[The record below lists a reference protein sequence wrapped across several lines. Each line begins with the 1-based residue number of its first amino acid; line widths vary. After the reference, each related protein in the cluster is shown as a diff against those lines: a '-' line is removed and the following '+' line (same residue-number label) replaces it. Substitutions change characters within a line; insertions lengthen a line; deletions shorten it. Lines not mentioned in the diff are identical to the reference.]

1 MNLDKEIISQI
12 WDGCSK
18 QIVGGYVYVKIDDL
32 IKLELNNIKNP
43 TSPLTMNE
51 VANYLN
57 SKGFKYGVSVDGKV
71 KSWTKK

>member
-18 QIVGGYVYVKIDDL
+18 QIVDGYVYIKMDDL
-32 IKLELNNIKNP
+32 IKLEIKNILNNRSINQ
-43 TSPLTMNE
+43 NE

-57 SKGFKYGVSVDGKV
+57 NKGFKYEVSVDGKV

>member
-18 QIVGGYVYVKIDDL
+18 QIINGYVYVKIDDL
-32 IKLELNNIKNP
+32 IKLEIKNIL
-43 TSPLTMNE
+43 SNKSINQNE

-57 SKGFKYGVSVDGKV
+57 SKGFKYEESIDGSL
-71 KSWTKK
+71 KSWVKK

>member
-18 QIVGGYVYVKIDDL
+18 QIVDGYVYIKMDDL
-32 IKLELNNIKNP
+32 VKLEIENILNNKSINQ
-43 TSPLTMNE
+43 NE

-57 SKGFKYGVSVDGKV
+57 SKGFKYEVSVDGKT